1 MRSVEIELSGE
12 WDAEF
17 DAFLSERIYEFN
29 SHATGLFDG
38 RAIVGRIGDASGRTI
53 AGVTGHT
60 WGGTCQVTY
69 LWVQESHRRRGLGR
83 ALLGAVEVEAR
94 RRDCTQV
101 VLATHTFQA
110 AGFYETLGYRQ
121 RAAIPD
127 YPIGH
132 AQLLYVKKLVASG
145 AA

>member
-17 DAFLSERIYEFN
+17 DAFLAERIYEFN
-29 SHATGLFDG
+29 SRATGLFDG
-38 RAIVGRIGDASGRTI
+38 RALVGRISDASGQTI

-69 LWVQESHRRRGLGR
+69 LWVQESHRRCGLGR

-101 VLATHTFQA
+101 VLVTHTFQA
-110 AGFYETLGYRQ
+110 SGFYETLGYCQ
-121 RAAIPD
+121 HAAIRN

-132 AQLLYVKKLVASG
+132 AQLLYVKQLLACGG
-145 AA
+145 A